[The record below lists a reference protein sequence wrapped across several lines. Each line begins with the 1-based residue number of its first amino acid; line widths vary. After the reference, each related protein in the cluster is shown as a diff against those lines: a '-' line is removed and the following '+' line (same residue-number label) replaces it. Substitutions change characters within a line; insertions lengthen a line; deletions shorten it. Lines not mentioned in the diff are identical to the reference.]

1 MLDFKYIDLNWMR
14 DCQRNLIHLPS
25 KVSVKSFVQEKA
37 LTNQYSRQFK
47 KNHLKLRE
55 FFWTFPLQMKKEISL

>member
-47 KNHLKLRE
+47 K
-55 FFWTFPLQMKKEISL
+55 II